1 MASRIG
7 VYVCHC
13 GINIAATVDSEA
25 VAEYAATLPHVVV
38 ARDYMY
44 MCSDP
49 GQEMIQQD
57 VRDYGLNRVVVASCS
72 PRMHETTFRT
82 TIEEVGVNPYY
93 FEMAN
98 IREQVSW
105 VHTDRTVATQKAREI
120 IAGVVAK
127 AALLEPLEERQ
138 VGVTP
143 AALVIGGGIAGLEA
157 ALDIADAGYQC
168 YLVERQPS
176 LGGRMAQ
183 LNKTFP
189 RMEDAGALVG
199 SEMARAMAHPNVEVL
214 AYSEV
219 ANVEGYIGNFEV
231 TVRRKPRFVDAEK
244 CTACGK
250 CAEACILS
258 GQIADEFQMGLG
270 RRAAIYRM
278 YPEALPSTYTVD
290 PAHCLL
296 LKEGECQDGPPCVL
310 ACPQDAI
317 DFGQAMQLSPSPS
330 PSPQGGEQ
338 APSPRGERVR
348 CTHRRVRGEILG
360 EEIKLKVGALVVATG
375 YDPFNPERKPEF
387 GYGCYPGVLSAL
399 EFERLA
405 AANGPTGGRIVIPG
419 TDRQPEHVVFI
430 HCVGSRDK
438 QLGNAYCSRVCCMY
452 TAKQANVVLDQLP
465 DARVTVFYMDVRAF
479 TKGGEEFYD
488 RARARGVR
496 YRRGNPSEIYK
507 RGDKL
512 VVRSEDTLL
521 RKTIEVEADMVVLA
535 VGLEPGSGGAEM
547 SKLLKLSCTGDNFLA
562 EAHPKLR
569 PVDTTS
575 DGVFLAGTC
584 QGPKDI
590 PDTVAQAKA
599 AASSALIP
607 LSMGRA
613 RVEAIVSAVNRDLC
627 VGCGL
632 CEPQCPY
639 SALSMHPWRGIMTI
653 NEVLCKGCGAC
664 SVACPSKAITLGHFT
679 QKQTLAMLDA
689 MLG

>member
-13 GINIAATVDSEA
+13 GINIAATVDSKA
-25 VAEYAATLPHVVV
+25 VAEFAATLPHVVV
-38 ARDYMY
+38 ARDYLY

-49 GQEMIQQD
+49 GQDMIQQD
-57 VRDYGLNRVVVASCS
+57 MRDYDLNRVVVASCS
-72 PRMHETTFRT
+72 PLMHEPTFRT
-82 TIEEVGVNPYY
+82 VVQEVGVNPYY

-98 IREQVSW
+98 IREQCSW
-105 VHTDRTVATQKAREI
+105 VHTDRKVGTEKAKEI
-120 IAGVVAK
+120 VAGVVAK

-138 VGVTP
+138 VDVIPT
-143 AALVIGGGIAGLEA
+143 ALVIGGGIAGLEA
-157 ALDIADAGYQC
+157 ALDIADAGYQT

-189 RMEDAGALVG
+189 RMEDAGALVV
-199 SEMARAMAHPNVEVL
+199 SEMERALAHPNVEVL

-219 ANVEGYIGNFEV
+219 VDVEGYIGNFEV
-231 TVRRKPRFVDAEK
+231 TVRRKPRFVDADK
-244 CTACGK
+244 CTACNK
-250 CAEACILS
+250 CAEACVLA

-270 RRAAIYRM
+270 QRAAIYRLF
-278 YPEALPSTYTVD
+278 PEALPSTYTVD

-296 LKEGECQDGPPCVL
+296 LTEGVCETHPGEDGPPCAL
-310 ACPQDAI
+310 ACPEDAV
-317 DFGQAMQLSPSPS
+317 DFGQK
-330 PSPQGGEQ
+330 EQ
-338 APSPRGERVR
+338 EV
-348 CTHRRVRGEILG
+348 T
-360 EEIKLKVGALVVATG
+360 LKVGTLIIATG

-387 GYGCYPGVLSAL
+387 GYGRYSGVMSAL
-399 EFERLA
+399 EFERMA

-419 TDRQPEHVVFI
+419 TDKEPEHIVFI

-438 QLGNAYCSRVCCMY
+438 LLGNEYCSRVCCMY
-452 TAKQANVVLDQLP
+452 TAKQANVVLDQMP
-465 DARVTVFYMDVRAF
+465 DARVTVFYIDVRAF

-488 RARARGVR
+488 RARGRGVR
-496 YRRGNPSEIYK
+496 YRRGNPSEIYR

-521 RKTIEVEADMVVLA
+521 RRTVEVEADMVVLA
-535 VGLEPGSGGAEM
+535 VGLEPGADGKPISHM
-547 SKLLKLSCTGDNFLA
+547 LKLACTGDDFLA

-575 DGVFLAGTC
+575 DGIFLAGTC

-590 PDTVAQAKA
+590 PDTVAHAKA

-607 LSMGRA
+607 LSMGKA
-613 RVEAIVSAVNRDLC
+613 KVEAIISSVNRELC

-632 CEPQCPY
+632 CEEACVY
-639 SALSMHPWRGIMTI
+639 GALSLHPWRGIMCI

-689 MLG
+689 MLA

>member
-13 GINIAATVDSEA
+13 GINIAATVDVSE
-25 VAEYAATLPHVVV
+25 VATYAASLPHVVI

-57 VRDYGLNRVVVASCS
+57 IRDHNLNRVVVASCS

-82 TIEEVGVNPYY
+82 VIEEVGVNPYY

-105 VHTDRTVATQKAREI
+105 VHTNRDTGTRKAKEL
-120 IAGVVAK
+120 IAGTVAK

-138 VGVTP
+138 VDVTP
-143 AALVIGGGIAGLEA
+143 AALVIGGGIAGIEA
-157 ALDIADAGYQC
+157 ALDIADAGYRVF
-168 YLVERQPS
+168 LVERQPS

-189 RMEDAGALVG
+189 RMEDAGALVA
-199 SEMARAMAHPNVEVL
+199 SEMERVLEHPNVEVL

-219 ANVEGYIGNFEV
+219 VEVDGYVGNFQA
-231 TVRRKPRFVDAEK
+231 TVRRKPRFVDPES
-244 CTACGK
+244 CTSCGK
-250 CAEACILS
+250 CAEACVLA
-258 GQIADEFQMGLG
+258 GQVGDEFQMGLSQ
-270 RRAAIYRM
+270 RAAIYR
-278 YPEALPSTYTVD
+278 PFPQALPPTFTVD
-290 PAHCLL
+290 SVHCLKI
-296 LKEGECQDGPPCVL
+296 KEGRCEDGPPCAL
-310 ACPQDAI
+310 ACPEDAV
-317 DFGQAMQLSPSPS
+317 DFGQQEDEVTLD
-330 PSPQGGEQ
+330 
-338 APSPRGERVR
+338 
-348 CTHRRVRGEILG
+348 
-360 EEIKLKVGALVVATG
+360 VGAIIIATG
-375 YDPFNPERKPEF
+375 YDPFDARRKPEF
-387 GYGCYPGVLSAL
+387 GYGLYPGVVSAP

-405 AANGPTGGRIVIPG
+405 AVNGPTGGRLVIPG
-419 TDRQPEHVVFI
+419 TEREPREVVFI

-438 QLGNAYCSRVCCMY
+438 LLGNEYCSRVCCMY

-465 DARVTVFYMDVRAF
+465 EARVTAFYMDVRAF

-496 YRRGNPSEIYK
+496 YRRGNPSEVFM
-507 RGDKL
+507 RGEKL
-512 VVRSEDTLL
+512 VVRAEDTLL
-521 RKTIEVEADMVVLA
+521 RRTVEVETDMVVLA
-535 VGLEPGSGGAEM
+535 VGLEPGAGGDEVAKM
-547 SKLLKLSCTGDNFLA
+547 LKLSCTGDNFLA

-569 PVDTTS
+569 PVDTNS
-575 DGVFLAGTC
+575 DGIFLAGTC

-590 PDTVAQAKA
+590 PDAVAQAKA

-607 LSMGRA
+607 LSMGIA
-613 RVEAIVSAVNRDLC
+613 KVEAIVSTVDRELC

-632 CEPQCPY
+632 CEEACTY
-639 SALSMHPWRGIMTI
+639 GALSLHPWRGVMSI
-653 NEVLCKGCGAC
+653 NEVLCKGCGTC

-689 MLG
+689 ILG

>member
-7 VYVCHC
+7 VYICHC
-13 GINIAATVDSEA
+13 GINIAATVDAKA
-25 VAEYAATLPHVVV
+25 VAEYAAQLPHVVV

-57 VRDYGLNRVVVASCS
+57 VRDHALNRVVVASCS

-82 TIEEVGVNPYY
+82 VIEEVGVNPYY

-105 VHTDRTVATQKAREI
+105 VHTEREVGTRKAKELVAGT
-120 IAGVVAK
+120 VAK

-138 VGVTP
+138 VEVTP
-143 AALVIGGGIAGLEA
+143 AALVIGGGIAGIEA
-157 ALDIADAGYQC
+157 ALDIADAGYKT

-189 RMEDAGALVG
+189 RMEDAGALVV
-199 SEMARAMAHPNVEVL
+199 SEMERVIKHPMIEVL
-214 AYSEV
+214 AYAEV
-219 ANVEGYIGNFEV
+219 VEVEGYVGNFEARV
-231 TVRRKPRFVDAEK
+231 HRKPRFVDPDR
-244 CTACGK
+244 CTSCGK
-250 CAEACILS
+250 CAEACVLK

-270 RRAAIYRM
+270 QRAAIYR
-278 YPEALPSTYTVD
+278 PFAKALPDSYTVD

-296 LKEGECQDGPPCVL
+296 IQEGQCEDGPPCAL
-310 ACPQDAI
+310 ACPENAV
-317 DFGQAMQLSPSPS
+317 DFD
-330 PSPQGGEQ
+330 QGVE
-338 APSPRGERVR
+338 ELTLRV
-348 CTHRRVRGEILG
+348 GSI
-360 EEIKLKVGALVVATG
+360 IVATG

-387 GYGCYPGVLSAL
+387 GYGCYPGVISAL

-405 AANGPTGGRIVIPG
+405 AENGPTGGRIVIPG
-419 TDRQPEHVVFI
+419 TDREPEHVVFI

-438 QLGNAYCSRVCCMY
+438 AGAITGSGHEYCSRVCCMY
-452 TAKQANVVLDQLP
+452 TAKQANTLLDQLP
-465 DARVTVFYMDVRAF
+465 DARVTAFYMDVRAF

-496 YRRGNPSEIYK
+496 YRRGNPSEVYK
-507 RGDKL
+507 RGDRL

-521 RKTIEVEADMVVLA
+521 RRTVEVEADMVVLA
-535 VGLEPGSGGAEM
+535 IGLEPGSGGNAI
-547 SKLLKLSCTGDNFLA
+547 SKMLKLACTGDGFLA

-575 DGVFLAGTC
+575 DGIFLAGTC

-607 LSMGRA
+607 LSMGKA
-613 RVEAIVSAVNRDLC
+613 KVEAIVSSVDRDLC

-632 CEPQCPY
+632 CEGTCPY
-639 SALSMHPWRGIMTI
+639 GALSLHTWRGIMTI

>member
-13 GINIAATVDSEA
+13 GINIAATVDSKA
-25 VAEYAATLPHVVV
+25 VAEFATTLPHVVV
-38 ARDYMY
+38 ARDYLY

-49 GQEMIQQD
+49 GQDMIKQD
-57 VRDYGLNRVVVASCS
+57 MHDYDLNRVVVASCS
-72 PRMHETTFRT
+72 PLMHEPTFRT
-82 TIEEVGVNPYY
+82 VVQEVGVNPYY

-98 IREQVSW
+98 IREQCSW
-105 VHTDRTVATQKAREI
+105 VHTDRKVGTEKAKEI
-120 IAGVVAK
+120 VAGVVAK
-127 AALLEPLEERQ
+127 AALLEPLEERE

-143 AALVIGGGIAGLEA
+143 TALVIGGGIAGLEA
-157 ALDIADAGYQC
+157 ALDIADAGYQT

-189 RMEDAGALVG
+189 RMEDAGALVV
-199 SEMARAMAHPNVEVL
+199 SEMERALAHPNVEVL

-219 ANVEGYIGNFEV
+219 VDVEGYVGNFEV
-231 TVRRKPRFVDAEK
+231 TVRQKPRFVDAHK
-244 CTACGK
+244 CTACNK
-250 CAEACILS
+250 CAEACVLA
-258 GQIADEFQMGLG
+258 GQITDEFQMGLG
-270 RRAAIYRM
+270 QRAAIYRLF
-278 YPEALPSTYTVD
+278 PEALPGTYTVD

-296 LKEGECQDGPPCVL
+296 LQDGECQDGPPCAL
-310 ACPQDAI
+310 ACPEGAV
-317 DFGQAMQLSPSPS
+317 DFGQ
-330 PSPQGGEQ
+330 
-338 APSPRGERVR
+338 R
-348 CTHRRVRGEILG
+348 
-360 EEIKLKVGALVVATG
+360 EEEVTLKIGSIVIATG

-387 GYGCYPGVLSAL
+387 GYGRYPGVLSAL
-399 EFERLA
+399 EFERMA

-419 TDRQPEHVVFI
+419 TDKEPEHIVFI

-438 QLGNAYCSRVCCMY
+438 LLGNEYCSRVCCMY

-496 YRRGNPSEIYK
+496 YRRGNPSEIYR

-512 VVRSEDTLL
+512 IVRSEDTLL
-521 RKTIEVEADMVVLA
+521 RRTVEVEADMVVLA
-535 VGLEPGSGGAEM
+535 VGLEPGADGKPVSHM
-547 SKLLKLSCTGDNFLA
+547 LKLSCTGDDFLA

-575 DGVFLAGTC
+575 DGIFLAGTC

-590 PDTVAQAKA
+590 PDTVAHAKA

-607 LSMGRA
+607 LSTGKA
-613 RVEAIVSAVNRDLC
+613 KVEAIISSVNRELC

-632 CEPQCPY
+632 CEEACVY
-639 SALSMHPWRGIMTI
+639 GALSLHAWRGIMTI

>member
-13 GINIAATVDSEA
+13 GINIAATVDSKA
-25 VAEYAATLPHVVV
+25 VAEFAATLPHVVV
-38 ARDYMY
+38 ARDYLY

-49 GQEMIQQD
+49 GQDMIQQD
-57 VRDYGLNRVVVASCS
+57 MRDYDLNRVVVASCS
-72 PRMHETTFRT
+72 PLMHEPTFRT
-82 TIEEVGVNPYY
+82 VVQEVGVNPYY

-98 IREQVSW
+98 IREQCSW
-105 VHTDRTVATQKAREI
+105 VHTDRKVGTEKAKEI
-120 IAGVVAK
+120 VAGVVAK

-138 VGVTP
+138 VDVIPT
-143 AALVIGGGIAGLEA
+143 ALVIGGGIAGLEA
-157 ALDIADAGYQC
+157 ALDIADAGYQT

-189 RMEDAGALVG
+189 RMEDAGALVV
-199 SEMARAMAHPNVEVL
+199 SEMERALAHPNVEVL

-219 ANVEGYIGNFEV
+219 VDVEGYIGNFEV
-231 TVRRKPRFVDAEK
+231 TVRRKPRFVDADK
-244 CTACGK
+244 CTACNK
-250 CAEACILS
+250 CAEACILA

-270 RRAAIYRM
+270 QRAAIYRLF
-278 YPEALPSTYTVD
+278 PEALPSTYTVD

-296 LKEGECQDGPPCVL
+296 LTEGVCETHPGEDGPPCAL
-310 ACPQDAI
+310 ACPEDAV
-317 DFGQAMQLSPSPS
+317 DFGQK
-330 PSPQGGEQ
+330 EQ
-338 APSPRGERVR
+338 EV
-348 CTHRRVRGEILG
+348 T
-360 EEIKLKVGALVVATG
+360 LKVGTLIIATG

-387 GYGCYPGVLSAL
+387 GYGRYSGVMSAL
-399 EFERLA
+399 EFERMA

-419 TDRQPEHVVFI
+419 TDKEPEHIVFI

-438 QLGNAYCSRVCCMY
+438 LLGNEYCSRVCCMY
-452 TAKQANVVLDQLP
+452 TAKQANVVLDQMP
-465 DARVTVFYMDVRAF
+465 DARVTVFYIDVRAF

-488 RARARGVR
+488 RARGRGVR
-496 YRRGNPSEIYK
+496 YRRGNPSEIYR

-521 RKTIEVEADMVVLA
+521 RRTVEVEADMVVLA
-535 VGLEPGSGGAEM
+535 VGLEPGADGKPISHM
-547 SKLLKLSCTGDNFLA
+547 LKLACTGDDFLA

-575 DGVFLAGTC
+575 DGIFLAGTC

-590 PDTVAQAKA
+590 PDTVAHAKA

-607 LSMGRA
+607 LSMGKA
-613 RVEAIVSAVNRDLC
+613 KVEAIISSVNRELC

-632 CEPQCPY
+632 CEEACVY
-639 SALSMHPWRGIMTI
+639 GALSLHPWRGIMCI

-689 MLG
+689 MLA

>member
-13 GINIAATVDSEA
+13 GINIGATVDVRE
-25 VAEYAATLPHVVV
+25 VAEYAANLPHVVV

-82 TIEEVGVNPYY
+82 VIEEVGVNPYY

-105 VHTDRTVATQKAREI
+105 VHADRATGTQKAKEL
-120 IAGVVAK
+120 IAGTVAK

-138 VGVTP
+138 VAVTP

-157 ALDIADAGYQC
+157 ALDIADAGYKC

-189 RMEDAGALVG
+189 RMEDAGALVV
-199 SEMARAMAHPNVEVL
+199 SEMERAMAHPNVEVL

-219 ANVEGYIGNFEV
+219 VDVEGYVGNFEV
-231 TVRRKPRFVDAEK
+231 TVRRKPRFVDADR
-244 CTACGK
+244 CTACNK
-250 CAEACILS
+250 CAEACVLS
-258 GQIADEFQMGLG
+258 DQVADEFQMGLG
-270 RRAAIYRM
+270 RRAAIYRLF
-278 YPEALPSTYTVD
+278 PEALPSTYTVD

-296 LKEGECQDGPPCVL
+296 LKNGECEDGPPCAL
-310 ACPQDAI
+310 ACPEDAV
-317 DFGQAMQLSPSPS
+317 DFGQRA
-330 PSPQGGEQ
+330 E
-338 APSPRGERVR
+338 ERR
-348 CTHRRVRGEILG
+348 
-360 EEIKLKVGALVVATG
+360 LKFGALIVATG

-387 GYGCYPGVLSAL
+387 GYGRYPGVISAL

-405 AANGPTGGRIVIPG
+405 AENGPTGGRLVIPG
-419 TDRQPEHVVFI
+419 TDKEPEHVVFI

-438 QLGNAYCSRVCCMY
+438 QLGNEYCSRVCCMY

-488 RARARGVR
+488 HARARGAR
-496 YRRGNPSEIYK
+496 YRRGNPSEVYR
-507 RGDKL
+507 RGEKL

-521 RKTIEVEADMVVLA
+521 RRTIEVEADMVVLA
-535 VGLEPGSGGAEM
+535 VGLEPGGGGEAIAKM
-547 SKLLKLSCTGDNFLA
+547 LKLSCTSDDFLA

-575 DGVFLAGTC
+575 DGIFLAGTC

-607 LSMGRA
+607 LSRGVA
-613 RVEAIVSAVNRDLC
+613 DVEAIVSAVDRDLC

-639 SALSMHPWRGIMTI
+639 GALSLHPWRGIMTI
-653 NEVLCKGCGAC
+653 NEVLCKGCGTC

>member
-57 VRDYGLNRVVVASCS
+57 VRDLGLNRVVVASCS
-72 PRMHETTFRT
+72 PLMHETTFRT
-82 TIEEVGVNPYY
+82 VIEEVGVNPYY

-105 VHTDRTVATQKAREI
+105 VHTDRAVATEKAREL
-120 IAGVVAK
+120 IAGTVAK

-138 VGVTP
+138 VAVTP

-157 ALDIADAGYQC
+157 ALDIADAGYRV
-168 YLVERQPS
+168 YLVEKQPS

-189 RMEDAGALVG
+189 RLEDAGALVV
-199 SEMARAMAHPNVEVL
+199 SEMERALAHPNVEVL

-219 ANVEGYIGNFEV
+219 VNVEGYIGNFEV
-231 TVRRKPRFVDAEK
+231 TVRRKPRFVDPAR
-244 CTACGK
+244 CTSCGK
-250 CAEACILS
+250 CAEACVLAGGIV
-258 GQIADEFQMGLG
+258 DEFQMGMG
-270 RRAAIYRM
+270 RRAAIFKLFS
-278 YPEALPSTYTVD
+278 EALPATYTVD

-296 LKEGECQDGPPCVL
+296 LKESKCEDGPPCVL
-310 ACPQDAI
+310 ACPEDAV
-317 DFGQAMQLSPSPS
+317 DFGQR
-330 PSPQGGEQ
+330 EE
-338 APSPRGERVR
+338 ER
-348 CTHRRVRGEILG
+348 I
-360 EEIKLKVGALVVATG
+360 LKVGSIVVATG

-387 GYGCYPGVLSAL
+387 GYGRYPGVLSAL

-405 AANGPTGGRIVIPG
+405 AANGPTGGRIIIPG
-419 TDRQPEHVVFI
+419 TDRQPEHVVFV
-430 HCVGSRDK
+430 HCVGSRDR

-452 TAKQANVVLDQLP
+452 TAKQANVVMDQLP
-465 DARVTVFYMDVRAF
+465 DARVTVFYTDVRAF

-496 YRRGNPSEIYK
+496 YRRGNPSEIYR
-507 RGDKL
+507 RGAKL
-512 VVRSEDTLL
+512 VVRAEDTLL
-521 RKTIEVEADMVVLA
+521 RKTVEVEADMVVLA
-535 VGLEPGSGGAEM
+535 VGLEPGAGGHQV
-547 SKLLKLSCTGDNFLA
+547 SKMLKLSCTGDNFLA

-575 DGVFLAGTC
+575 DGIFLAGTC

-590 PDTVAQAKA
+590 PDTVAQAQA

-607 LSMGRA
+607 LSMGKA
-613 RVEAIVSAVNRDLC
+613 RVEAIVSSVNRELC
-627 VGCGL
+627 VGCAL
-632 CEPQCPY
+632 CEGACVY
-639 SALSMHPWRGIMTI
+639 GALSMHPWRGIMTI